1 MAFDFGSL
9 LGGGLSGA
17 ATGSAFGPIGAV
29 AGGLLGGL
37 GGAFGGGGASGGG
50 GPSEYQM
57 TPLQEE
63 LSDYGMQQVK
73 ASPQRKKAIRQ
84 QFKSLRQGG
93 NRGAAEAFLESY
105 RDRFSNPEFI
115 EKRLA
120 KSYGKDIDFNK
131 NSYFNVAD
139 EIYNQAGIGFSG
151 DEYGKFA
158 QRAKARGIRSPQ
170 AFQDMLRQDLIASGK
185 MLTPQQEQLS
195 YIFGTPSRDES
206 GRVTNLYKAIPKF
219 DPATMPQIKPR
230 NDNNEYTFN
239 INYKQT
245 V

>member
-17 ATGSAFGPIGAV
+17 ATGSAFGPIGTI

-37 GGAFGGGGASGGG
+37 GGALGGG

-63 LSDYGMQQVK
+63 LSAYGFDQVK
-73 ASPQRKKAIRQ
+73 ASPQRKKAIRE
-84 QFKSLRQGG
+84 QFKSLKQGG

-120 KSYGKDIDFNK
+120 KSYGKDIDYSKPSFQAI
-131 NSYFNVAD
+131 AD
-139 EIYNQAGIGFSG
+139 QLYKQQGIGYSGEEFSEFG
-151 DEYGKFA
+151 SK
-158 QRAKARGIRSPQ
+158 AKSLGIRSPQ
-170 AFQDMLRQDLIASGK
+170 AFGDMLRQDMIASGK
-185 MLTPQQEQLS
+185 VMTPQQEMLS
-195 YIFGTPSRDES
+195 YMFGNPGRDES
-206 GRVTNLYKAIPKF
+206 GRIQNTYKRYIPLSE
-219 DPATMPQIKPR
+219 R
-230 NDNNEYTFN
+230 N
-239 INYKQT
+239 QA
-245 V
+245 VG

>member
-1 MAFDFGSL
+1 MASNIFGSV

-17 ATGSAFGPIGAV
+17 ATGSAFGPIGTI

-37 GGAFGGGGASGGG
+37 GGAFGGG

-84 QFKSLRQGG
+84 QFKSLRTAG

-120 KSYGKDIDFNK
+120 KSYGKDIDYGAPVFQNV
-131 NSYFNVAD
+131 SDQLYSQQGIDYF
-139 EIYNQAGIGFSG
+139 G
-151 DEYGKFA
+151 DEFKEYG
-158 QRAKARGIRSPQ
+158 QRAKSLGIRSPQ
-170 AFQDMLRQDLIASGK
+170 AFGDMVRQDMIASGK
-185 MLTPQQEQLS
+185 VMTPQQEMLS
-195 YIFGTPSRDES
+195 YMFGNPGRDES
-206 GRVTNLYKAIPKF
+206 GRIQNTYKRYVPLSE
-219 DPATMPQIKPR
+219 R
-230 NDNNEYTFN
+230 N
-239 INYKQT
+239 QA
-245 V
+245 VG